1 MFVNDKIL
9 SNDFPLFWSIHDSNT
24 FTIPRR
30 DDLVRTIKFGVHHE
44 IEYLRTTVK
53 YLSWP
58 YKSDCH
64 HINSK
69 SNSII
74 SIFRF

>member
-1 MFVNDKIL
+1 MFVNNIIL
-9 SNDFPLFWSIHDSNT
+9 NYNFPLFWSIHDSNT
-24 FTIPRR
+24 FTIPRSE
-30 DDLVRTIKFGVHHE
+30 DLVRTIELGVHHE

-53 YLSWP
+53 YLFWP

-69 SNSII
+69 FDSIN
-74 SIFRF
+74 SIFRL